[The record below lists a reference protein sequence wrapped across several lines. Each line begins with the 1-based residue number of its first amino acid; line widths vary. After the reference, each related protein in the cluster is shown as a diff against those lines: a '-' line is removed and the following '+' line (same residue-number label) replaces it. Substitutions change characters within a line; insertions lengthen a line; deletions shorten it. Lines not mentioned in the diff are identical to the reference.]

1 MPFVLLLVQSTEP
14 DFSLDSIMSLV
25 LGGGSVVLII
35 ALVLGLGLFFAS
47 RYKVCPTNRLLVI
60 SGATR
65 LSNEMGDPLPKVI
78 AGGGTFVWPII
89 QQFDYLDLA
98 PFTLRVA
105 LQDALSAETIRVAVP
120 SAFTLAV
127 GNAAPLKENAATRLL
142 GKTEDEIKSLAAE
155 TIVGTL
161 RQVIAIMTIQEIN
174 SNRDEFRRKIET
186 TLVPELTKLG
196 LALLNVNIQDLRDES
211 GYLDALGKRAGSEA
225 TQRALGDVAEAE
237 KVGAIRVA
245 EAQREKDV
253 IVAAQKRDQV
263 IGVQEAQVQQNMRL
277 AEMTREQDVVTRAQ
291 EAQRDREIAN
301 LDRER
306 RVAVSEANATAVAGE
321 AAAEAQK
328 RVRIAETNADAVKGE
343 TQARAQVAE
352 AEATLAVTA
361 AEARKRAETAKAIA
375 DGQVAEATAKARETA
390 ARAEALQIEASE
402 RARLEAP
409 AKAAAATAIVAAEAE
424 ARQVTIAADAQAT
437 AVKAKLEAEAE
448 GQYALLSQRAR
459 GLKELVEA
467 AGTPEQ
473 AFALLLVDMVPSLVE
488 KAAEAVKGVQVE
500 KVIVWDAGG
509 GNGGASGGVSRVT
522 NDLVR
527 SVPPAMDLIKHVT
540 GIELPGL
547 GKVTPEMAQRVAA
560 AMTPAEMVAAV
571 TPTERVGAAS
581 RLGDDV

>member
-1 MPFVLLLVQSTEP
+1 MSFPLALLQAAEP
-14 DFSLDSIMSLV
+14 ELSIDSLMNLL
-25 LGGGSVVLII
+25 LGGGSVVLVI
-35 ALVLGLGLFFAS
+35 ALVVGLGLFFAS

-60 SGATR
+60 SGATN
-65 LSNEMGDPLPKVI
+65 LTNDAGDPQPKVI

-127 GNAAPLKENAATRLL
+127 GNSSPLKENAATRLL
-142 GKTEDEIKSLAAE
+142 GKTEEEIKGLAAE

-161 RQVIAIMTIQEIN
+161 RQVIAVMTIQEIN

-196 LALLNVNIQDLRDES
+196 LSLLNVNIQDLRDES
-211 GYLDALGKRAGSEA
+211 GYLEALGKRAGSEA

-263 IGVQEAQVQQNMRL
+263 IGVQEAQVQQTMRL

-291 EAQRDREIAN
+291 EAQRDREVAS

-306 RVAVSEANATAVAGE
+306 RVAVAEANATAVAGE
-321 AAAEAQK
+321 AVAEAQK

-343 TQARAQVAE
+343 THAKALVAE
-352 AEATLAVTA
+352 SEANLAVTA
-361 AEARKRAETAKAIA
+361 AEARKRAETARAIA
-375 DGQVAEATAKARETA
+375 DGQVAEATAKAREA
-390 ARAEALQIEASE
+390 AALAEAKQIEASE

-409 AKAAAATAIVAAEAE
+409 AKAAAATAIVAAEGQ
-424 ARQVTIAADAQAT
+424 ARQVTIAADAEAT
-437 AVKAKLEAEAE
+437 AVRARLEAEAE

-467 AGTPEQ
+467 AGSPEQ

-509 GNGGASGGVSRVT
+509 GGGAAGGVSRVT

-527 SVPPAMDLIKHVT
+527 SVPPAMDLIRHVA

-547 GKVTPEMAQRVAA
+547 GKLTPEMAERVTA
-560 AMTPAEMVAAV
+560 AMTSPDPVREAKAGE
-571 TPTERVGAAS
+571 EG
-581 RLGDDV
+581 

>member
-1 MPFVLLLVQSTEP
+1 MPFMLALLQDVDPEL
-14 DFSLDSIMSLV
+14 SLDALLSML
-25 LGGGSVVLII
+25 LGGGSVVLVI
-35 ALVLGLGLFFAS
+35 ALVVGLGLFFAS

-60 SGATR
+60 SGATS
-65 LSNEMGDPLPKVI
+65 LKNELGDPMPKVI

-127 GNAAPLKENAATRLL
+127 GNGAPLKENAATRLL
-142 GKTEDEIKSLAAE
+142 GKTEEEIKGLAAE

-263 IGVQEAQVQQNMRL
+263 IGVQEAQVQQTMRL
-277 AEMTREQDVVTRAQ
+277 ASMTREQDVQTRAQ
-291 EAQRDREIAN
+291 ETQRDREVAT

-306 RVAVSEANATAVAGE
+306 RVAVAEANATAVAGE

-352 AEATLAVTA
+352 SEATLAVTA
-361 AEARKRAETAKAIA
+361 AEARKRAETARAIA
-375 DGQVAEATAKARETA
+375 DGQVAEATAKAREVA
-390 ARAEALQIEASE
+390 ALAEARQIEASE

-409 AKAAAATAIVAAEAE
+409 AKAVAATAIVAAEGQAQ
-424 ARQVTIAADAQAT
+424 QVTIAAEADAT
-437 AVKAKLEAEAE
+437 AVRVKLEAEAE

-459 GLKELVEA
+459 GLKELVQA
-467 AGTPEQ
+467 AGSPEQ
-473 AFALLLVDMVPSLVE
+473 AFALLLVDMVPTLVE
-488 KAAEAVKGVQVE
+488 KAAEAVKGVTVE

-509 GNGGASGGVSRVT
+509 GNGAAGGVSRVT

-527 SVPPAMDLIKHVT
+527 SVPPAMDLIRHVT

-547 GKVTPEMAQRVAA
+547 GRMTPEMATKLAEVMNAA
-560 AMTPAEMVAAV
+560 EEQA
-571 TPTERVGAAS
+571 
-581 RLGDDV
+581 

>member
-1 MPFVLLLVQSTEP
+1 MPFMLALLQDAEP
-14 DFSLDSIMSLV
+14 ELSIDALLSLL
-25 LGGGSVVLII
+25 LGGGSVVLLI
-35 ALVLGLGLFFAS
+35 ALLVGLGLFFAS
-47 RYKVCPTNRLLVI
+47 RYKVCPTNRLLVV
-60 SGATR
+60 SGATN
-65 LSNEMGDPLPKVI
+65 LKNDLGDPLPKVI
-78 AGGGTFVWPII
+78 AGGGTFVWPIV
-89 QQFDYLDLA
+89 QQFAFLDLA

-127 GNAAPLKENAATRLL
+127 GNGSPLKENAATRLL
-142 GKTEDEIKSLAAE
+142 GKSEEDIKGLAAE

-196 LALLNVNIQDLRDES
+196 LTLLNVNIQDLRDES

-237 KVGAIRVA
+237 KTGAIRVA

-263 IGVQEAQVQQNMRL
+263 IGVQEAQVQQTMRL
-277 AEMTREQDVVTRAQ
+277 AEMTREQDVQTRAQ
-291 EAQRDREIAN
+291 ETQRDREVAT

-306 RVAVSEANATAVAGE
+306 RVAVAEANATAVAGE

-352 AEATLAVTA
+352 SEATLAVTA
-361 AEARKRAETAKAIA
+361 ADARKRAETARAIA
-375 DGQVAEATAKARETA
+375 DGQVAEATARAREVA
-390 ARAEALQIEASE
+390 ALAEAKQIEASE

-409 AKAAAATAIVAAEAE
+409 AKAAAATAIVAAEGQAQ
-424 ARQVTIAADAQAT
+424 QVTIAAEADAT
-437 AVKAKLEAEAE
+437 AVRVKLEAEAE
-448 GQYALLSQRAR
+448 GQYALLSQRAK

-467 AGTPEQ
+467 AGSPEQ
-473 AFALLLVDMVPSLVE
+473 AFALLLVDMVPTLVE
-488 KAAEAVKGVQVE
+488 KAAEAVKGVKVE

-509 GNGGASGGVSRVT
+509 GNGAGGGVSRVT

-527 SVPPAMDLIKHVT
+527 SVPPAMDLIRHVT

-547 GKVTPEMAQRVAA
+547 GKVTPEMASKLA
-560 AMTPAEMVAAV
+560 
-571 TPTERVGAAS
+571 
-581 RLGDDV
+581 DVMHAIDEGT

>member
-1 MPFVLLLVQSTEP
+1 MPYTLLLLQTADPDITLQSIV
-14 DFSLDSIMSLV
+14 SMI
-25 LGGGSVVLII
+25 LGGGSIVLVIGLFI
-35 ALVLGLGLFFAS
+35 GLGLFFAS

-60 SGATR
+60 SGATNMT
-65 LSNEMGDPLPKVI
+65 NELGEVQPKVI

-89 QQFDYLDLA
+89 QQYNFLDLA
-98 PFTLRVA
+98 PFTLKVA

-127 GNAAPLKENAATRLL
+127 GNGSPHKENAATRLV
-142 GKTEDEIKSLAAE
+142 GKTEDEIKGLAAE

-161 RQVIAIMTIQEIN
+161 RQVIAVMSIQEIN
-174 SNRDEFRRKIET
+174 SNRDEFRRKIES

-211 GYLDALGKRAGSEA
+211 GYLDALGKKAGSEA

-237 KVGAIRVA
+237 RTGAIRVA
-245 EAQREKDV
+245 EAQRDKDV
-253 IVAAQKRDQV
+253 VVAAQKRDQV
-263 IGVQEAQVQQNMRL
+263 IGVQEAQLAQTMRL
-277 AEMTREQDVVTRAQ
+277 AEMSREQDVQTRTQ
-291 EAQRDREIAN
+291 EAQRDREVAT

-306 RVAVSEANATAVAGE
+306 RVAISEANAAAVAGE

-343 TQARAQVAE
+343 TQAKAQVAE
-352 AEATLAVTA
+352 SEASLAVTA
-361 AEARKRAETAKAIA
+361 AEARKRAETARAIA

-390 ARAEALQIEASE
+390 ALAEARQIEASE

-409 AKAAAATAIVAAEAE
+409 AKAVAATAIVAAEGE
-424 ARQVTIAADAQAT
+424 ARQVTIAADAAAT
-437 AVKAKLEAEAE
+437 AVKTRLEAEAE

-467 AGTPEQ
+467 AGSPEQ
-473 AFALLLVDMVPSLVE
+473 AFALLLVDMVPTLVE
-488 KAAEAVKGVQVE
+488 KAAEAVKGVNVE
-500 KVIVWDAGG
+500 KVIVWDS
-509 GNGGASGGVSRVT
+509 GNGSGAGGGVSRVT

-527 SVPPAMDLIKHVT
+527 SVPPAMDLIRHVT

-547 GKVTPEMAQRVAA
+547 GKLSPEMANKLAQAMEATSSDGASAQGIEITPSTRV
-560 AMTPAEMVAAV
+560 
-571 TPTERVGAAS
+571 
-581 RLGDDV
+581 DD

>member
-1 MPFVLLLVQSTEP
+1 MLLQTSAP
-14 DFSLDSIMSLV
+14 DVSVDSLMSLL
-25 LGGGSVVLII
+25 LGGGSVVMII
-35 ALVLGLGLFFAS
+35 ALVVGLGLFFAS

-65 LSNEMGDPLPKVI
+65 LVNDAGDPLPKVI

-89 QQFDYLDLA
+89 QQYAYLDLA

-142 GKTEDEIKSLAAE
+142 GKTEEEIKGLAAE

-161 RQVIAIMTIQEIN
+161 RQVIAVMTIQEIN

-196 LALLNVNIQDLRDES
+196 LGLLNVNIQDLRDES
-211 GYLDALGKRAGSEA
+211 GYLEALGKRAGSEA

-277 AEMTREQDVVTRAQ
+277 AEMTREQDVQTRAQ
-291 EAQRDREIAN
+291 EAQRDREIAS
-301 LDRER
+301 LDREKR
-306 RVAVSEANATAVAGE
+306 IAVSEANATAVAGE

-343 TQARAQVAE
+343 TQAKAQVAE
-352 AEATLAVTA
+352 AEATLAVTS
-361 AEARKRAETAKAIA
+361 AEARKRAETARAIA
-375 DGQVAEATAKARETA
+375 DGQVAEATARARETA
-390 ARAEALQIEASE
+390 ALAEAKQIEASE

-409 AKAAAATAIVAAEAE
+409 AKAAAATAIVQAEAD

-467 AGTPEQ
+467 AGSPEQ

-509 GNGGASGGVSRVT
+509 GGGAAGGVSRVT

-547 GKVTPEMAQRVAA
+547 GKVTPEMVQRVAA
-560 AMTPAEMVAAV
+560 ANTPEELARAV
-571 TPTERVGAAS
+571 QPDRGA
-581 RLGDDV
+581 

>member
-1 MPFVLLLVQSTEP
+1 MPFMLALLQDVEP
-14 DFSLDSIMSLV
+14 DLTINSLV
-25 LGGGSVVLII
+25 SMLLGGGSVVLVI
-35 ALVLGLGLFFAS
+35 ALVVGLGLFFAS

-60 SGATR
+60 SGAT
-65 LSNEMGDPLPKVI
+65 SIKNELGDPSPKVI

-89 QQFDYLDLA
+89 QQYDYLDLA

-127 GNAAPLKENAATRLL
+127 GNGAPLKENAATRLL
-142 GKTEDEIKSLAAE
+142 GKTEDEIKGLASE

-161 RQVIAIMTIQEIN
+161 RQVIAVMTIQEIN

-196 LALLNVNIQDLRDES
+196 LMLLNVNIQDLRDES

-263 IGVQEAQVQQNMRL
+263 IGVQEAQVQQTMRL
-277 AEMTREQDVVTRAQ
+277 ASMTREQDVQSRQQ
-291 EAQRDREIAN
+291 ETQRDREVAA

-306 RVAVSEANATAVAGE
+306 RVAVAEANATAVAGE

-343 TQARAQVAE
+343 TQAKAQVAE
-352 AEATLAVTA
+352 SEATLAVTA
-361 AEARKRAETAKAIA
+361 AEARKRAETARAIA
-375 DGQVAEATAKARETA
+375 DGQVAEATAKAREVA
-390 ARAEALQIEASE
+390 ALAEARQIEASE

-409 AKAAAATAIVAAEAE
+409 AKAAAATAIVAAEGQAQ
-424 ARQVTIAADAQAT
+424 QVTIAAEADAT
-437 AVKAKLEAEAE
+437 AVRVKLEAEAE
-448 GQYALLSQRAR
+448 GQYALLSQRAK
-459 GLKELVEA
+459 GLKELVQA
-467 AGTPEQ
+467 AGSPEQ
-473 AFALLLVDMVPSLVE
+473 AFALLLVDMVPTLVE
-488 KAAEAVKGVQVE
+488 KAAEAVKGVTVE
-500 KVIVWDAGG
+500 KVIVWDTGG
-509 GNGGASGGVSRVT
+509 GNGAGSGVSRVT

-527 SVPPAMDLIKHVT
+527 SVPPAMDLIRHVT

-547 GKVTPEMAQRVAA
+547 GKVTPEMA
-560 AMTPAEMVAAV
+560 TKLAEVMNTVE
-571 TPTERVGAAS
+571 ERA
-581 RLGDDV
+581 

>member
-1 MPFVLLLVQSTEP
+1 MFTLFALVQAAPTTTDST
-14 DFSLDSIMSLV
+14 LDELLSLV
-25 LGGGSVVLII
+25 LGGGSLL
-35 ALVLGLGLFFAS
+35 LVIGLFVGLGLFFAS

-60 SGATR
+60 SGATS
-65 LSNEMGDPLPKVI
+65 LTNEHGDPLPKVI

-89 QQFDYLDLA
+89 QQYSFLELA
-98 PFTLRVA
+98 PFTLKVA

-127 GNAAPLKENAATRLL
+127 GNGSPHKENAATRLV
-142 GKTEDEIKSLAAE
+142 GKSEEEIKGLAAE

-161 RQVIAIMTIQEIN
+161 RQVIAVMSIQEIN
-174 SNRDEFRRKIET
+174 SNRDEFRRKIES

-211 GYLDALGKRAGSEA
+211 GYLQALGQKAGSEA

-237 KVGAIRVA
+237 RTGAIRVA

-253 IVAAQKRDQV
+253 IVAAQRRDQV
-263 IGVQEAQVQQNMRL
+263 IGVQEAQLQQTMRL
-277 AEMTREQDVVTRAQ
+277 AEMSREQDVQTRAQ
-291 EAQRDREIAN
+291 EAQRDREVAD

-306 RVAVSEANATAVAGE
+306 RIAISEANATAVAGE
-321 AAAEAQK
+321 AVAEAQK

-343 TQARAQVAE
+343 TQAKAQVAE
-352 AEATLAVTA
+352 SEASLAITA
-361 AEARKRAETAKAIA
+361 ADARKRAESARAVA

-390 ARAEALQIEASE
+390 ALAEARQIEASE

-409 AKAAAATAIVAAEAE
+409 AKAVAATAIVAAEGE
-424 ARQVTIAADAQAT
+424 ARQVTIAADAAAT

-448 GQYALLSQRAR
+448 GQYALLSQRAK

-467 AGTPEQ
+467 AGSPEQ

-488 KAAEAVKGVQVE
+488 KAAEAVKGVKVE
-500 KVIVWDAGG
+500 KVIVWDS
-509 GNGGASGGVSRVT
+509 GNGTGGGVSRVT

-527 SVPPAMDLIKHVT
+527 SVPPAMDLIRHVT
-540 GIELPGL
+540 GIELPRL
-547 GKVTPEMAQRVAA
+547 GKVSPEMAARLAD
-560 AMTPAEMVAAV
+560 AMTAHAETAQVVSADS
-571 TPTERVGAAS
+571 TTNGKS
-581 RLGDDV
+581 

>member
-1 MPFVLLLVQSTEP
+1 MPLPLALLQAAEP
-14 DFSLDSIMSLV
+14 ELSIDSLMNLL
-25 LGGGSVVLII
+25 LGGGSVVLVI
-35 ALVLGLGLFFAS
+35 ALVVGLGLFFAS

-60 SGATR
+60 SGATN
-65 LSNEMGDPLPKVI
+65 LTNDAGDPQPKVI

-127 GNAAPLKENAATRLL
+127 GNASPLKENAATRLL
-142 GKTEDEIKSLAAE
+142 GKTEEEIKGLAAE

-161 RQVIAIMTIQEIN
+161 RQVIAVMTIQEIN

-196 LALLNVNIQDLRDES
+196 LSLLNVNIQDLRDES
-211 GYLDALGKRAGSEA
+211 GYLEALGKRAGSEA

-263 IGVQEAQVQQNMRL
+263 IGVQEATVQQTMRL
-277 AEMTREQDVVTRAQ
+277 AEMTREQDVQSRAQ
-291 EAQRDREIAN
+291 ETQRDREIAT

-306 RVAVSEANATAVAGE
+306 RVAVAEANATAVAGE

-343 TQARAQVAE
+343 TQAKAQVAE
-352 AEATLAVTA
+352 SEATLAVTA
-361 AEARKRAETAKAIA
+361 ADARKRAETARAIA
-375 DGQVAEATAKARETA
+375 DGQVAEATAKAREVA
-390 ARAEALQIEASE
+390 ALAEAKQIEASE

-409 AKAAAATAIVAAEAE
+409 AKAAAATAIVAAEGQ
-424 ARQVTIAADAQAT
+424 ARQVTIAAEADAT
-437 AVKAKLEAEAE
+437 AVRAKLEAEAE

-467 AGTPEQ
+467 AGSPEQ

-509 GNGGASGGVSRVT
+509 GNGAGGGVSRVT

-527 SVPPAMDLIKHVT
+527 SVPPAMDLIRHVT

-547 GKVTPEMAQRVAA
+547 GKVTPEMASKMAA
-560 AMTPAEMVAAV
+560 AMASAEQGESV
-571 TPTERVGAAS
+571 
-581 RLGDDV
+581 

>member
-1 MPFVLLLVQSTEP
+1 MPFPLALLQATEP
-14 DFSLDSIMSLV
+14 ELSVDSIMNLL
-25 LGGGSVVLII
+25 LGGGSVVLVI
-35 ALVLGLGLFFAS
+35 ALVVGLGLFFAS

-60 SGATR
+60 SGATN
-65 LSNEMGDPLPKVI
+65 LTNDAGDPQPKVI

-127 GNAAPLKENAATRLL
+127 GNASPLKENAATRLL
-142 GKTEDEIKSLAAE
+142 GKTEEEIKGLAAE

-161 RQVIAIMTIQEIN
+161 RQVIAVMTIQEIN

-196 LALLNVNIQDLRDES
+196 LSLLNVNIQDLRDES
-211 GYLDALGKRAGSEA
+211 GYLEALGKRAGSEA

-263 IGVQEAQVQQNMRL
+263 IGVQEAQVQQTMRL
-277 AEMTREQDVVTRAQ
+277 AEMTREQDVQTRAQ
-291 EAQRDREIAN
+291 ETQRDREVAS

-306 RVAVSEANATAVAGE
+306 RVAVAEANATAVAGE
-321 AAAEAQK
+321 AVAEAQK

-343 TQARAQVAE
+343 TQAKAQVAE
-352 AEATLAVTA
+352 SEATLAVTA
-361 AEARKRAETAKAIA
+361 AEARKRAETARAIA
-375 DGQVAEATAKARETA
+375 DGQVAEATAKAREVA
-390 ARAEALQIEASE
+390 ALAEAKQIEASE

-409 AKAAAATAIVAAEAE
+409 AKAAAATAIVAAEGQ
-424 ARQVTIAADAQAT
+424 ARQVTIAAEADAT
-437 AVKAKLEAEAE
+437 AVRAKLEAEAE
-448 GQYALLSQRAR
+448 GQYALLSQRAK

-467 AGTPEQ
+467 AGSPEQ

-509 GNGGASGGVSRVT
+509 GNGAGGGVSRVT

-527 SVPPAMDLIKHVT
+527 SVPPAMDLIRHVT

-547 GKVTPEMAQRVAA
+547 GKVTPEMASKVAA
-560 AMTPAEMVAAV
+560 AMASAEQGESVR
-571 TPTERVGAAS
+571 TEEV
-581 RLGDDV
+581 

>member
-1 MPFVLLLVQSTEP
+1 MTPLLLQAAAP
-14 DFSLDSIMSLV
+14 DVSLDALLSLL
-25 LGGGSVVLII
+25 LGGGSVVLVI
-35 ALVLGLGLFFAS
+35 ALVVGLGLFFAA

-65 LSNEMGDPLPKVI
+65 LTNEHGDPLPKVI

-89 QQFDYLDLA
+89 QQYAYLDLA

-142 GKTEDEIKSLAAE
+142 GKTEEEIKGLAAE

-161 RQVIAIMTIQEIN
+161 RQVIAVMTIQEIN

-196 LALLNVNIQDLRDES
+196 LGLLNVNIQDLRDES
-211 GYLDALGKRAGSEA
+211 GYLEALGKRAGSEA

-291 EAQRDREIAN
+291 EAQRDREIAS

-306 RVAVSEANATAVAGE
+306 RIAVSEANATAVAGE
-321 AAAEAQK
+321 AAADAQK
-328 RVRIAETNADAVKGE
+328 RVRIAETNADAVQGE
-343 TQARAQVAE
+343 TQARAQVAQ
-352 AEATLAVTA
+352 AEATLAVTS
-361 AEARKRAETAKAIA
+361 AEARQRAETARAIA
-375 DGQVAEATAKARETA
+375 DGQVAEATARAREA
-390 ARAEALQIEASE
+390 AALAEARQIEASE

-409 AKAAAATAIVAAEAE
+409 AKAAAATAVVAAEAE

-467 AGTPEQ
+467 AGSPEQ

-509 GNGGASGGVSRVT
+509 GGGAAGGVSRVT

-527 SVPPAMDLIKHVT
+527 AVPPAMDLIKHVA

-547 GKVTPEMAQRVAA
+547 GKVTPELVQRVAA
-560 AMTPAEMVAAV
+560 AGTPEELARAMRPAE
-571 TPTERVGAAS
+571 GA
-581 RLGDDV
+581 

>member
-1 MPFVLLLVQSTEP
+1 MPFMLALLQDVEP
-14 DFSLDSIMSLV
+14 ELSVDALLSML
-25 LGGGSVVLII
+25 LGGGSVVLVI
-35 ALVLGLGLFFAS
+35 ALVVGLGLFFAS

-60 SGATR
+60 SGATS
-65 LSNEMGDPLPKVI
+65 LKNDLGDPMPKVI

-127 GNAAPLKENAATRLL
+127 GNGAPLKENAATRLL
-142 GKTEDEIKSLAAE
+142 GKTEEEIKGLAAE

-263 IGVQEAQVQQNMRL
+263 IGVQEAQVQQTMRL
-277 AEMTREQDVVTRAQ
+277 ASMTREQDVQTRAQ
-291 EAQRDREIAN
+291 ETQRDREVAT

-306 RVAVSEANATAVAGE
+306 RVAVAEANATAVAGE

-352 AEATLAVTA
+352 SEATLAVTA
-361 AEARKRAETAKAIA
+361 AEARKRAETARAIA
-375 DGQVAEATAKARETA
+375 DGQVAEATAKAREVA
-390 ARAEALQIEASE
+390 ALAEARQIEASE

-409 AKAAAATAIVAAEAE
+409 AKAAAATAIVAAEGQAQ
-424 ARQVTIAADAQAT
+424 QVTIAAEADAT
-437 AVKAKLEAEAE
+437 AVRVKLEAEAE
-448 GQYALLSQRAR
+448 GQYALLSQRAK
-459 GLKELVEA
+459 GLKELVQA
-467 AGTPEQ
+467 AGSPEQ
-473 AFALLLVDMVPSLVE
+473 AFALLLVDMVPTLVE

-509 GNGGASGGVSRVT
+509 GGGAAGGVSRVT

-527 SVPPAMDLIKHVT
+527 SVPPAMDLIRHVT

-547 GKVTPEMAQRVAA
+547 GKVTPEMASKLAE
-560 AMTPAEMVAAV
+560 AMNAV
-571 TPTERVGAAS
+571 EES
-581 RLGDDV
+581 